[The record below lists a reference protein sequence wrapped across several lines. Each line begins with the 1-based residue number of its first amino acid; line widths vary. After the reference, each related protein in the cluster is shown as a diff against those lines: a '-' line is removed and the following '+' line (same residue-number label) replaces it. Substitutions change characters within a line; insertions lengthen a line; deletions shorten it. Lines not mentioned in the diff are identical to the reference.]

1 MSAML
6 AAILLSA
13 AGPAALPTESLHT
26 PDQIASA
33 VLPYL
38 ACLYA
43 ARGLPLLRG
52 TDGRPILTDSAK
64 GGDCSAA
71 RGRARQEAL
80 KLLVDKP
87 PPDHTSPEKFVDET
101 LSNMDSYVA
110 SLPKANAR
118 SDAGDL
124 PIVEAT
130 PVAIEDEVQPAY
142 TRYNSCLRA
151 KVKESPVTAWNV
163 LTKFSDAL
171 DACRQIRASSLK
183 EAKAALS
190 ARGWDGPARQRAA
203 ENTFAKA
210 DQSWTTM
217 GRQLHEALVKRE
229 LNRTKSAAA
238 KPSD

>member
-1 MSAML
+1 MPALL
-6 AAILLSA
+6 AAILLGA

-26 PDQIASA
+26 PDQIAPA

-52 TDGRPILTDSAK
+52 TDGRPIPTDSVN
-64 GGDCSAA
+64 GGSCSGA
-71 RGRARQEAL
+71 RDRARQEAL
-80 KLLVDKP
+80 KLLLDKQIS
-87 PPDHTSPEKFVDET
+87 DHVSPEKFVDQT
-101 LSNMDSYVA
+101 LSSMDNYVA
-110 SLPKANAR
+110 SLPAPNAR
-118 SDAGDL
+118 SDTGDL

-142 TRYNSCLRA
+142 TKYNACLRA

-171 DACRQIRASSLK
+171 ETCRQIRASSLN

-190 ARGWDGPARQRAA
+190 ARGWNEIARQRAA

-217 GRQLHEALVKRE
+217 GRQLHEALVRRE
-229 LNRTKSAAA
+229 QNRTKSAAA
-238 KPSD
+238 KPSN